1 MTNKEFLLQMLQAE
15 TTDISNEHFPV
26 ETVKEVFEIINEY
39 DWAVF
44 CSQMGDYD
52 HPNDRRKEQ
61 TIKYLLCSHCY
72 NKTGLPLFAFG
83 KKRRYEFRKPMMG
96 FTKCR
101 FCHERN
107 NEYKCELNRF
117 VDGVCHYAMQD
128 TINPKFGEEP
138 TYCDSYEEKEE

>member
-1 MTNKEFLLQMLQAE
+1 
-15 TTDISNEHFPV
+15 
-26 ETVKEVFEIINEY
+26 
-39 DWAVF
+39 
-44 CSQMGDYD
+44 
-52 HPNDRRKEQ
+52 
-61 TIKYLLCSHCY
+61 
-72 NKTGLPLFAFG
+72 
-83 KKRRYEFRKPMMG
+83 MMD

-107 NEYKCELNRF
+107 NEYKCKLNRF

>member
-1 MTNKEFLLQMLQAE
+1 MEKITAYKRAGKFGDEYLIPLKCLELLRKKETEKAYCCGEYTGYTYKDGNPQIHIFGYVPKSMLVKVGEEFFVPTWIIDKWNYTHLQ
-15 TTDISNEHFPV
+15 
-26 ETVKEVFEIINEY
+26 
-39 DWAVF
+39 
-44 CSQMGDYD
+44 
-52 HPNDRRKEQ
+52 
-61 TIKYLLCSHCY
+61 
-72 NKTGLPLFAFG
+72 
-83 KKRRYEFRKPMMG
+83 

-107 NEYKCELNRF
+107 NEYKCELNCF

>member
-1 MTNKEFLLQMLQAE
+1 MFESVCDCCGKRKDLNVYILRIERISDPSIAIRYDMRDAE
-15 TTDISNEHFPV
+15 VI
-26 ETVKEVFEIINEY
+26 
-39 DWAVF
+39 
-44 CSQMGDYD
+44 
-52 HPNDRRKEQ
+52 PNDHRKEQ

-83 KKRRYEFRKPMMG
+83 KKRRYEFRKPMMD